1 MMRYWDTSAIIPLL
15 VDEPGSALCRG
26 WIEEDGAVV
35 TWMLSRVELVGA
47 VERRARQQA
56 MDAKTRRTLIRHIE
70 RLAERW
76 DEVIDVD
83 AVRRRAVSL
92 LARHPLRAA
101 DSLQLGAALVIADG
115 DPKPVEFVCLDRNLA
130 DAAEREGFTVKTW
143 PDS

>member
-1 MMRYWDTSAIIPLL
+1 MRYWDTSAIVPLL

-26 WIEEDGAVV
+26 WLEEDGTVV

-47 VERRARQQA
+47 VERRARQDA
-56 MDAKTRRTLIRHIE
+56 MDSRTRRALLRQID

-76 DEVIDVD
+76 DEVVDVD
-83 AVRRRAVSL
+83 AVRDRAVSL

-115 DPKPVEFVCLDRNLA
+115 DRKSVEFVCLDRSLA
-130 DAAEREGFTVKTW
+130 DAAEREGFIARTW
-143 PDS
+143 PES